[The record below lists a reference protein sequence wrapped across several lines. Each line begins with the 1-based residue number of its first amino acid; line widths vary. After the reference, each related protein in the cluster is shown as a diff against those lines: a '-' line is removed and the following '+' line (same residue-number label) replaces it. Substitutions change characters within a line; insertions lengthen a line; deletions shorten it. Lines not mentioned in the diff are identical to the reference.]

1 VANWEAD
8 YSFMMSHE
16 DPTQAHAIEPD
27 DPPGAHVIS
36 GINSAAYPSQFAA
49 IAAMPQADR
58 GPAVENFYQ
67 TEFFNK
73 WEAQLSD
80 PVEERILDAMVNE
93 GPVTGVKDLQTAIN
107 SVSGAGTVVVD
118 GGWGP
123 ATVAAAN
130 ACDQLELVAAIQAVR
145 KARYIA
151 IVAAHPEDSK
161 YEAGWLARAGE

>member
-1 VANWEAD
+1 MAD
-8 YSFMMSHE
+8 FDVDYDFLMNNE
-16 DPTQAHAIEPD
+16 DRTQAHAIVPD
-27 DPPGAHVIS
+27 APSGSYAIS
-36 GINSAAYPSQFAA
+36 GINSFSYPKQFAA
-49 IAAMPQADR
+49 IAALPQDQR
-58 GPAVENFYQ
+58 DPAVRNFYR
-67 TEFFNK
+67 TEFFGK
-73 WEAQLSD
+73 YEAQLSD

-93 GPVTGVKDLQTAIN
+93 GPVTGCKDLQNAIN
-107 SVSGAGTVVVD
+107 SVSGIGTVVVD

-130 ACDQLELVAAIQAVR
+130 ACDQNALVAAIQGTR